1 MALSSK
7 QEEYLQNCSH
17 RWNVKIGAT
26 GSGKSWLDYAVTIP
40 KRLLAMKGQGAA
52 LMLGNTQGTVNRNI
66 IEPMRDI
73 WGDKLVGRIISGE
86 NYAKIFGQKV
96 YILGA
101 DKQTSV
107 TKIQGMT
114 VEYAYG
120 DEMTTWAQ
128 PVFEMLKSRLRCE
141 HSAFDGTANPDSAHH
156 FIKRFLDSDVDV
168 FCQTSTIDD
177 NPFLPPEFVAQLKKE
192 YAGTVYYKRFILGQ
206 WAAAEGS
213 CFPLFAAQPDR
224 YIIRDADVPAIMFAN
239 IGVDFGG
246 GTSGHAFQCVGFTF
260 RYGEMVI
267 LDEYFN
273 QNALDPQTLETEFV
287 DFVRKCAKRYIIANV
302 YCDSAE
308 QTLINGLRNAAAR
321 SGLNVGIYDSQ
332 KKPINERIR
341 AACKL
346 QGADRFK
353 ILEHCRITIDAYAS
367 AVYDGRNATAD
378 VRLDN
383 GTSNID
389 TLDATEYAYEREI
402 YDLCDATM
410 LQEDTRHSYTVQH
423 RVR

>member
-7 QEEYLQNCSH
+7 QQEYLNECCH
-17 RWNVKIGAT
+17 RWNMKIGAT

-40 KRLLAMKGQGAA
+40 KRLLAMRGQGAA

-66 IEPMRDI
+66 LEPMRDI
-73 WGDKLVGRIISGE
+73 WGSKLVGRIISGE
-86 NYAKIFGQKV
+86 NYANIFGQKV

-156 FIKRFLDSDVDV
+156 YIKRFIDSDADV
-168 FCQTSTIDD
+168 YCQTSTIDD
-177 NPFLPPEFVAQLKKE
+177 NPFLPAEFVEQLKKE

-206 WAAAEGS
+206 WAAAEGA
-213 CFPLFAAQPDR
+213 CFPLFAAEPER
-224 YIIRDADVPAIMFAN
+224 FIAFIAPPVMYAN

-246 GTSGHAFQCVGFTF
+246 GTSGHAFQCVGFTYRF
-260 RYGEMVI
+260 GEMVI
-267 LDEYFN
+267 LEEYFN
-273 QNALDPQTLETEFV
+273 KNALDPQTLEQEFIEFV
-287 DFVRKCAKRYIIANV
+287 QMCQRKYVIQAV

-308 QTLINGLRNAAAR
+308 QTLINGLRNAADR
-321 SGLNVGIYDSQ
+321 SGLRVSVFNAL

-346 QGADRFK
+346 QGAGRFK
-353 ILEHCRITIDAYAS
+353 ILAHCKTTIDAYAS
-367 AVYDGRNATAD
+367 AVYDSKQITQD

-389 TLDATEYAYEREI
+389 TLDASEYAYEREI
-402 YDLCDATM
+402 YDLCNA
-410 LQEDTRHSYTVQH
+410 RGA
-423 RVR
+423 

>member
-7 QEEYLQNCSH
+7 QQEYLQNCNH
-17 RWNVKIGAT
+17 RWNIKVGAT

-40 KRLLAMKGQGAA
+40 KRLTCMRGEGAA
-52 LMLGNTQGTVNRNI
+52 VILGNTQSTASRNI
-66 IEPMRDI
+66 LEPMRDI
-73 WGDKLVGRIISGE
+73 WGPDLVGRIVTSD
-86 NYAKIFGQKV
+86 NSAMLFGQRV

-114 VEYAYG
+114 IEYAYG

-128 PVFEMLKSRLRCE
+128 PVFEMLKSRLRCP
-141 HSAFDGTANPDSAHH
+141 HSAFDGTANPDSVHH
-156 FIKRFLDSDVDV
+156 YIKKFIDSDADV
-168 FCQTSTIDD
+168 YCQTSVIDD
-177 NPFLPPEFVAQLKKE
+177 NPYLPADFIEELKRE
-192 YAGTVYYKRFILGQ
+192 YAGTVYYKRFILGE
-206 WAAAEGS
+206 WAAAEGA
-213 CFPLFAAQPDR
+213 CFPLFAAKPED
-224 YIIRDADVPAIMFAN
+224 YIISLAPTILYAN

-246 GTSGHAFQCVGFTF
+246 GTSGHAFQCVGFTY

-273 QNALDPQTLETEFV
+273 PAALDPRTLEAEFIA
-287 DFVRKCAKRYIIANV
+287 FVKRCSTKYAIRDV
-302 YCDSAE
+302 FCDSAE

-321 SGLNVGIYDSQ
+321 CALRVNVGNAM

-346 QGADRFK
+346 QGMGRFK
-353 ILEHCRITIDAYAS
+353 VMRHCEHTIDAYTS
-367 AVYDGRNATAD
+367 AVYDPNKLTED

-402 YDLCDATM
+402 QDLCD
-410 LQEDTRHSYTVQH
+410 V
-423 RVR
+423 RV

>member
-1 MALSSK
+1 MALSNK
-7 QEEYLQNCSH
+7 QQEYLLNCNH
-17 RWNVKIGAT
+17 RWNIKVGAT
-26 GSGKSWLDYAVTIP
+26 GSGKSWLDYAVVIP
-40 KRLLAMKGQGAA
+40 KRLLAMRGQGAA
-52 LMLGNTQGTVNRNI
+52 LMLGNTQGTLNRNI
-66 IEPMRDI
+66 LEPMRDI

-86 NYAKIFGQKV
+86 NYARIFGQKV
-96 YILGA
+96 YMLGA

-114 VEYAYG
+114 VEYGYG

-156 FIKRFLDSDVDV
+156 YIKKFIDSDADV
-168 FCQTSTIDD
+168 YVQTSTIDD
-177 NPFLPPEFVAQLKKE
+177 NPFLPAEFVRQLKKE

-224 YIIRDADVPAIMFAN
+224 YIAFIAPSIMFAN

-260 RYGEMVI
+260 RYGEMVV
-267 LDEYFN
+267 LEEYFN
-273 QNALDPQTLETEFV
+273 QNALDPQTLEAEFV
-287 DFVRKCAKRYIIANV
+287 EFVRKCQQKYVIANI

-321 SGLNVGIYDSQ
+321 AGIQAGIYDSM

-346 QGADRFK
+346 MGADRFK
-353 ILEHCRITIDAYAS
+353 IMAHCTTTIDAYAS
-367 AVYDGRNATAD
+367 AVYDSRQITAD

-402 YDLCDATM
+402 YDLCDA
-410 LQEDTRHSYTVQH
+410 RA
-423 RVR
+423 

>member
-1 MALSSK
+1 MALSNK
-7 QEEYLQNCSH
+7 QQEYLLNCNH
-17 RWNVKIGAT
+17 RWNIKVGAT
-26 GSGKSWLDYAVTIP
+26 GSGKSWLDYAVVIP
-40 KRLLAMKGQGAA
+40 KRLLAMRGQGAA
-52 LMLGNTQGTVNRNI
+52 LMLGNTQGTLNRNI
-66 IEPMRDI
+66 LEPMRNI

-86 NYAKIFGQKV
+86 NYARIFGQKV

-114 VEYAYG
+114 VEYGYG
-120 DEMTTWAQ
+120 DEMTTWAK

-141 HSAFDGTANPDSAHH
+141 HSAFDGTANPESAHH
-156 FIKRFLDSDVDV
+156 YIKKFIDSDADV
-168 FCQTSTIDD
+168 YVQAYTIDD
-177 NPFLPPEFVAQLKKE
+177 NPFLPPEFVRQLKKE

-206 WAAAEGS
+206 WAAAEGA
-213 CFPLFAAQPDR
+213 CYPLFAAQPDR
-224 YIIRDADVPAIMFAN
+224 FIAILAPSIMFAN

-267 LDEYFN
+267 LEEYFN
-273 QNALDPQTLETEFV
+273 QNALAPQTLEAEFV
-287 DFVRKCAKRYIIANV
+287 DFVKKCSSKYVIANI

-321 SGLNVGIYDSQ
+321 AGIQAGIYDSM

-346 QGADRFK
+346 MGADRFK
-353 ILEHCRITIDAYAS
+353 IMSHCTTTIDAYAS
-367 AVYDGRNATAD
+367 AVYDSRHITAD

-389 TLDATEYAYEREI
+389 SLDATEYAYEREI
-402 YDLCDATM
+402 YDLCDA
-410 LQEDTRHSYTVQH
+410 RA
-423 RVR
+423 

>member
-7 QEEYLQNCSH
+7 QQEYLQSCDH
-17 RWNVKIGAT
+17 RWNIKVGAT

-40 KRLLAMKGQGAA
+40 KRLLCMKGQGAA

-66 IEPMRDI
+66 IEPMREI
-73 WGDKLVGRIISGE
+73 WGKDLVGRIISGE
-86 NYAKIFGQKV
+86 NYANIFGQKV
-96 YILGA
+96 YVLGA

-141 HSAFDGTANPDSAHH
+141 HSFFDGTANPDSAHH
-156 FIKRFLDSDVDV
+156 YLKRFIDSDADV
-168 FCQTSTIDD
+168 YCQTSTIDD
-177 NPFLPPEFVAQLKKE
+177 NPFLPREFVEQLKKE

-206 WAAAEGS
+206 WAAAEGA
-213 CFPLFAAQPDR
+213 CYPLFAADPSR
-224 YIIRDADVPAIMFAN
+224 YIIHEAPPIIYAN

-260 RYGEMVI
+260 RMAEMVI
-267 LDEYFN
+267 LEEYFN
-273 QNALDPQTLETEFV
+273 KSALDPQTLEAEFTEFV
-287 DFVRKCAKRYIIANV
+287 RMCQQKYTISEV

-308 QTLINGLRNAAAR
+308 QTLINGLRIAADQNNLRVNVANAM
-321 SGLNVGIYDSQ
+321 
-332 KKPINERIR
+332 KKPITDRIR

-353 ILEHCRITIDAYAS
+353 ILEHCRTTVDAYAS
-367 AVYDGRNATAD
+367 AVYDSRNLTQD

-402 YDLCDATM
+402 YDLCDA
-410 LQEDTRHSYTVQH
+410 R
-423 RVR
+423 

>member
-1 MALSSK
+1 MTGFSRKPLTSWVISMALSSK
-7 QEEYLQNCSH
+7 QQEYLNQCNH
-17 RWNVKIGAT
+17 RWNIKIGAT
-26 GSGKSWLDYAVTIP
+26 GSGKSWIDYAVVIP
-40 KRLLAMKGQGAA
+40 KRLTCMKGQGAA

-66 IEPMRDI
+66 LEPMRDI

-86 NYAKIFGQKV
+86 NYATIFGQKV

-120 DEMTTWAQ
+120 DEMTTWSQ

-156 FIKRFLDSDVDV
+156 YLKKFIDSDADV

-177 NPFLPPEFVAQLKKE
+177 NPFLPAEFVEQLKKE
-192 YAGTVYYKRFILGQ
+192 YFGTVYYKRFILGQ
-206 WAAAEGS
+206 WAAAEGA
-213 CFPLFAAQPDR
+213 CFPLFAAQPEK
-224 YIIRDADVPAIMFAN
+224 YITGTAPPVAFAN

-246 GTSGHAFQCVGFTF
+246 GTSGHAFQCVGFGY
-260 RYGEMVI
+260 RYSGMVV
-267 LDEYFN
+267 LEEYYN
-273 QNALDPQTLETEFV
+273 KDALDPQTLENEFLE
-287 DFVRKCAKRYIIANV
+287 FVRKCQRKYTIMSV

-308 QTLINGLRNAAAR
+308 QTLINGLRNAAYRAGVR
-321 SGLNVGIYDSQ
+321 VGIYNAM

-346 QGADRFK
+346 QGSGRFL
-353 ILEHCRITIDAYAS
+353 IMSHCTTTIDAYSS
-367 AVYDGRNATAD
+367 AVYDGKKQTED

-402 YDLCDATM
+402 YDLCDA
-410 LQEDTRHSYTVQH
+410 R
-423 RVR
+423 

>member
-1 MALSSK
+1 MALSDK
-7 QEEYLQNCSH
+7 QKEYLQSCFH
-17 RWNVKIGAT
+17 RWNIKIGAT
-26 GSGKSWLDYAVTIP
+26 GSGKSWIDYAVVIP

-52 LMLGNTQGTVNRNI
+52 LILGNTQGTVNRNI
-66 IEPMRDI
+66 LEPMRDI
-73 WGDKLVGRIISGE
+73 WGEKLVGSIISGE
-86 NYAKIFGQKV
+86 NYARIFGQKV

-107 TKIQGMT
+107 KKIQGMT

-156 FIKRFLDSDVDV
+156 YIKKFIDSDADV
-168 FCQTSTIDD
+168 YCQTSTIDD
-177 NPFLPPEFVAQLKKE
+177 NPFLPPEFVHQLKKE

-206 WAAAEGS
+206 WAAAEGA
-213 CFPLFAAQPDR
+213 CFPLFAAQPDNF
-224 YIIRDADVPAIMFAN
+224 ISFVPPAIMYAN

-260 RYGEMVI
+260 KYSAMVV
-267 LDEYFN
+267 LEEYFN
-273 QNALDPQTLETEFV
+273 QNALDPQRLENEFV
-287 DFVRKCAKRYIIANV
+287 DFVRRCSQKYVISGV

-321 SGLNVGIYDSQ
+321 SRLGVNIYNAL
-332 KKPINERIR
+332 KKPINDRIR
-341 AACKL
+341 CACKL
-346 QGADRFK
+346 QGAGRFY
-353 ILEHCRITIDAYAS
+353 IMSHCKTTIDAYAS
-367 AVYDGRNATAD
+367 AVYDSKNLTED

-402 YDLCDATM
+402 YDLCDA
-410 LQEDTRHSYTVQH
+410 RA
-423 RVR
+423 

>member
-7 QEEYLQNCSH
+7 QEEYLQRCDH
-17 RWNVKIGAT
+17 RWNIKIGAT

-40 KRLLAMKGQGAA
+40 KRLLAMQGQGAA

-66 IEPMRDI
+66 LEPMRDI
-73 WGDKLVGRIISGE
+73 WGSKLVGNIISGD
-86 NYAKIFGQKV
+86 NYARIFGQKV

-101 DKQTSV
+101 DKANSV

-128 PVFEMLKSRLRCE
+128 PVFEMLKSRLRCP
-141 HSAFDGTANPDSAHH
+141 HSFFDGTANPDSAHH
-156 FIKRFLDSDVDV
+156 YLKKFIDSDADV

-177 NPFLPPEFVAQLKKE
+177 NPFLPPEFIQQLKKE
-192 YAGTVYYKRFILGQ
+192 YAGTVYYKRFILGE

-213 CFPLFAAQPDR
+213 CYPLFAADPSR
-224 YIIRDADVPAIMFAN
+224 FIVYEAPPIVYAN

-260 RYGEMVI
+260 RMGEMVI
-267 LDEYFN
+267 LEEYFN
-273 QNALDPQTLETEFV
+273 PRALDPKTLEDEFV
-287 DFVRKCAKRYIIANV
+287 QFVRRCQQRYVIADV
-302 YCDSAE
+302 FCDSAE
-308 QTLINGLRNAAAR
+308 QTLINGLRNAAER
-321 SGLNVGIYDSQ
+321 NNLRVNVGNAM
-332 KKPINERIR
+332 KKAINERIR
-341 AACKL
+341 CACKL
-346 QGADRFK
+346 QGAGRFK
-353 ILEHCRITIDAYAS
+353 IMAHCTTTIDAYAS
-367 AVYDGRNATAD
+367 AVYDGKNLTTD

-402 YDLCDATM
+402 YDLCEA
-410 LQEDTRHSYTVQH
+410 R
-423 RVR
+423 

>member
-1 MALSSK
+1 MALSIK
-7 QEEYLQNCSH
+7 QQEYLEQCGH
-17 RWNVKIGAT
+17 RWNIKIGAT
-26 GSGKSWLDYAVTIP
+26 GSGKSWVDYAVVIP
-40 KRLLAMKGQGAA
+40 KRLLAMRGQGAA
-52 LMLGNTQGTVNRNI
+52 LFLGNTQGTVNRNI
-66 IEPMRDI
+66 LEPMRDI
-73 WGDKLVGRIISGE
+73 WGGDLVGRIISGE

-96 YILGA
+96 YVLGA

-120 DEMTTWAQ
+120 DEMTTWAE
-128 PVFEMLKSRLRCE
+128 PVFQMLKSRLRCE

-156 FIKRFLDSDVDV
+156 YIKKFIDSDADV

-177 NPFLPPEFVAQLKKE
+177 NPFLPAEFVAQLKKE

-206 WAAAEGS
+206 WAAAEGA
-213 CFPLFAAQPDR
+213 CFPLFAASPDR
-224 YIIRDADVPAIMFAN
+224 YIIYAAPPILFAN
-239 IGVDFGG
+239 VGVDFGG

-260 RYGEMVI
+260 RYGELVV
-267 LDEYFN
+267 LEEYFN
-273 QNALDPQTLETEFV
+273 HAALDPATLEREFV
-287 DFVRKCAKRYIIANV
+287 DFVRRCQSKYTIANV

-321 SGLNVGIYDSQ
+321 SGLRVNIYDAA
-332 KKPINERIR
+332 KKPINDRIR

-353 ILEHCRITIDAYAS
+353 IMSHCRTTIDAYSS
-367 AVYDGRNATAD
+367 AVYDSKNLTAD

-402 YDLCDATM
+402 YDLCDA
-410 LQEDTRHSYTVQH
+410 R
-423 RVR
+423 

>member
-1 MALSSK
+1 MNSC
-7 QEEYLQNCSH
+7 NH
-17 RWNVKIGAT
+17 RWNIKVGAT
-26 GSGKSWLDYAVTIP
+26 GSGKSWIDYAVAIP

-52 LMLGNTQGTVNRNI
+52 LMLGNTQGTLNRNI
-66 IEPMRDI
+66 LEPMRDI
-73 WGDKLVGRIISGE
+73 WGEQLVGRIISGE
-86 NYAKIFGQKV
+86 NYARIFGQKV

-107 TKIQGMT
+107 SKIQGMT

-120 DEMTTWAQ
+120 DEMTTWAE
-128 PVFEMLKSRLRCE
+128 PVFQMLKSRLRCE

-156 FIKRFLDSDVDV
+156 YLKKFIDSDVDV
-168 FCQTSTIDD
+168 YCQTSTIDD
-177 NPFLPPEFVAQLKKE
+177 NPFLPAEFVEQLKKE

-206 WAAAEGS
+206 WAAAEGA
-213 CFPLFAAQPDR
+213 CYPLFAADPER
-224 YIIRDADVPAIMFAN
+224 FIAYVAPPIAFAN

-246 GTSGHAFQCVGFTF
+246 GTSGHAFQCVGFTY
-260 RYGEMVI
+260 RYAEMVV

-273 QNALDPQTLETEFV
+273 QSALAPQTLEQEFV
-287 DFVRKCAKRYIIANV
+287 EFVRKCLRQYTIADV

-321 SGLNVGIYDSQ
+321 AGLPVNIYNSQ

-346 QGADRFK
+346 MGADRFK
-353 ILEHCRITIDAYAS
+353 IMSHCTTTIDAYAS
-367 AVYDGRNATAD
+367 AVYDGRNLTAD
-378 VRLDN
+378 ERLDN

-389 TLDATEYAYEREI
+389 TLDATEYAYERQI
-402 YDLCDATM
+402 FDLCDA
-410 LQEDTRHSYTVQH
+410 R
-423 RVR
+423 

>member
-7 QEEYLQNCSH
+7 QQEYLQRCDH
-17 RWNVKIGAT
+17 RWNIKIGAT

-40 KRLLAMKGQGAA
+40 KRLTCMKGQGAA

-73 WGDKLVGRIISGE
+73 WGEQLVGRIISGE
-86 NYAKIFGQKV
+86 NYAMIFGQKV
-96 YILGA
+96 YVLGA

-107 TKIQGMT
+107 SKIQGMT

-128 PVFEMLKSRLRCE
+128 PVFEMLKSRLRCA

-156 FIKRFLDSDVDV
+156 YLKRFIDSDADIY
-168 FCQTSTIDD
+168 CQTSVIDD
-177 NPFLPPEFVAQLKKE
+177 NPFLPAEFIEQLKKE

-206 WAAAEGS
+206 WAAAEGA
-213 CFPLFAAQPDR
+213 CYPLFAADPGRFVLFQPPPIV
-224 YIIRDADVPAIMFAN
+224 YAN

-246 GTSGHAFQCVGFTF
+246 GTSGHAFQCVGFTY
-260 RYGEMVI
+260 RMAELVV
-267 LDEYFN
+267 LEEYFN
-273 QNALDPQTLETEFV
+273 PAALDPLTLEAEFTQ
-287 DFVRKCAKRYIIANV
+287 FVRRCQQKYTITDV

-308 QTLINGLRNAAAR
+308 QTLINGLRGAADRNNLRVNVANAM
-321 SGLNVGIYDSQ
+321 
-332 KKPINERIR
+332 KKPINDRIR

-346 QGADRFK
+346 QGAGRFK
-353 ILEHCRITIDAYAS
+353 IMAHCEKTIDAYSS
-367 AVYDGRNATAD
+367 AVYDSKNMTQD

-402 YDLCDATM
+402 YDLCDA
-410 LQEDTRHSYTVQH
+410 R
-423 RVR
+423 

>member
-1 MALSSK
+1 MALSDK
-7 QEEYLQNCSH
+7 QKEYLQSCSH
-17 RWNVKIGAT
+17 RWNIKVGAT
-26 GSGKSWLDYAVTIP
+26 GSGKSWIDYAVVIP

-66 IEPMRDI
+66 LEPMRDI
-73 WGDKLVGRIISGE
+73 WGDKLVGSVISGE
-86 NYAKIFGQKV
+86 NYARIFGQKV

-107 TKIQGMT
+107 KKIQGMT

-156 FIKRFLDSDVDV
+156 YIKKFIDSDADV
-168 FCQTSTIDD
+168 YCQTSTIDD
-177 NPFLPPEFVAQLKKE
+177 NPFLPPEFVEQLKKE

-206 WAAAEGS
+206 WAAAEGA
-213 CFPLFAAQPDR
+213 CYPLFAAQPER
-224 YIIRDADVPAIMFAN
+224 FIEFVEPPIMYAN

-260 RYGEMVI
+260 RYAKMVV
-267 LDEYFN
+267 LEEYFN
-273 QNALDPQTLETEFV
+273 QNALDPQRLEQEFV
-287 DFVRKCAKRYIIANV
+287 DFVRRCKQKYVIANV

-308 QTLINGLRNAAAR
+308 QTLINGLRNAADRAM
-321 SGLNVGIYDSQ
+321 LNVGIFDAQ

-346 QGADRFK
+346 MGADRFG
-353 ILEHCRITIDAYAS
+353 IMEHCQTTIDAYAS
-367 AVYDGRNATAD
+367 AVYDSKRLTED

-389 TLDATEYAYEREI
+389 TLDATEYGYEREI
-402 YDLCDATM
+402 YDLCDA
-410 LQEDTRHSYTVQH
+410 RA
-423 RVR
+423 

>member
-1 MALSSK
+1 MALSNK
-7 QEEYLQNCSH
+7 QREYLQNCDH
-17 RWNVKIGAT
+17 RWNIKIGAT

-40 KRLLAMKGQGAA
+40 KRLTSMKGQGAA
-52 LMLGNTQGTVNRNI
+52 VILGNTQSTANRNI
-66 IEPMRDI
+66 LEPMRDI
-73 WGDKLVGRIISGE
+73 WGPQLVGRIVTSD
-86 NYAKIFGQKV
+86 NSAMLFGQKV

-114 VEYAYG
+114 IEYAYG

-128 PVFEMLKSRLRCE
+128 PVFEMLKSRLRCP

-156 FIKRFLDSDVDV
+156 YIKKFIDSDADV
-168 FCQTSTIDD
+168 YCQTSVIDD
-177 NPFLPPEFVAQLKKE
+177 NPFLPPDFIAQLKRE
-192 YAGTVYYKRFILGQ
+192 YAGTVYYKRFILGE
-206 WAAAEGS
+206 WAAAEGA
-213 CFPLFAAQPDR
+213 CFPLFAANPDAFLIALPPTIA
-224 YIIRDADVPAIMFAN
+224 YAN

-260 RYGEMVI
+260 RHAEMVI
-267 LDEYFN
+267 LDEYYN
-273 QNALDPQTLETEFV
+273 QSALDPRTLEAEFV
-287 DFVRKCAKRYIIANV
+287 TFVRKCTAKYPVVDV

-321 SGLNVGIYDSQ
+321 AGLRVNIYNAM

-341 AACKL
+341 AVCKL
-346 QGADRFK
+346 QGSGRFK
-353 ILEHCRITIDAYAS
+353 VMRHCEHTIDAYAS
-367 AVYDGRNATAD
+367 AVYDPKALTQD

-402 YDLCDATM
+402 NDLCDA
-410 LQEDTRHSYTVQH
+410 
-423 RVR
+423 RV

>member
-1 MALSSK
+1 MALSNK
-7 QEEYLQNCSH
+7 QQEYLNECCH
-17 RWNVKIGAT
+17 RWNMKIGAT

-40 KRLLAMKGQGAA
+40 KRLLAMRGQGAA

-66 IEPMRDI
+66 LEPMRDI
-73 WGDKLVGRIISGE
+73 WGSKLVGRIISGE
-86 NYAKIFGQKV
+86 NYANIFGQKV

-156 FIKRFLDSDVDV
+156 YIKRFIDSDADV
-168 FCQTSTIDD
+168 YCQTSTIDD
-177 NPFLPPEFVAQLKKE
+177 NPFLPAEFVEQLKKE

-206 WAAAEGS
+206 WAAAEGA
-213 CFPLFAAQPDR
+213 CFPLFAAEPER
-224 YIIRDADVPAIMFAN
+224 FIAFIAPPVMYAN

-246 GTSGHAFQCVGFTF
+246 GTSGHAFQCVGFTYRF
-260 RYGEMVI
+260 GEMVI
-267 LDEYFN
+267 LEEYFN
-273 QNALDPQTLETEFV
+273 KNALDPQTLEQEFIEFV
-287 DFVRKCAKRYIIANV
+287 QMCQRKYVIQAV

-308 QTLINGLRNAAAR
+308 QTMINGLRNAADR
-321 SGLNVGIYDSQ
+321 SGLRVSVFNAL

-346 QGADRFK
+346 QGAGRFK
-353 ILEHCRITIDAYAS
+353 ILAHCKTTIDAYAS
-367 AVYDGRNATAD
+367 AVYDSKQITQD

-389 TLDATEYAYEREI
+389 TLDASEYAYEREI
-402 YDLCDATM
+402 YDLCDA
-410 LQEDTRHSYTVQH
+410 RGA
-423 RVR
+423 

>member
-1 MALSSK
+1 MPLSSK
-7 QEEYLQNCSH
+7 QEEYLLGCNH
-17 RWNVKIGAT
+17 RWNIKIGAT
-26 GSGKSWLDYAVTIP
+26 GSGKSWIDYAVVIP
-40 KRLLAMKGQGAA
+40 KRLMAMRGQGAA

-66 IEPMRDI
+66 LEPMRDI
-73 WGDKLVGRIISGE
+73 WGSQLVGRIISGE
-86 NYAKIFGQKV
+86 NYANVFGQKV

-120 DEMTTWAQ
+120 DEMTTWAE
-128 PVFEMLKSRLRCE
+128 PVFQMLKSRLRCE

-156 FIKRFLDSDVDV
+156 YIKKFIDSDADV

-177 NPFLPPEFVAQLKKE
+177 NPFLPPEFVEQLKKE

-206 WAAAEGS
+206 WAAAEGA
-213 CFPLFAAQPDR
+213 CFPLFAAQPER
-224 YIIRDADVPAIMFAN
+224 YIIREAPPIMLAN

-246 GTSGHAFQCVGFTF
+246 GTSGHAFQCVGFTW
-260 RYGEMVI
+260 RYGQMVI
-267 LDEYFN
+267 LEEYFN
-273 QNALDPQTLETEFV
+273 QAALDPQTLEREFV
-287 DFVRKCAKRYIIANV
+287 DFVQRCQAKYTISEV
-302 YCDSAE
+302 FCDSAE
-308 QTLINGLRNAAAR
+308 QTLINGLRNAAASSR
-321 SGLNVGIYDSQ
+321 LRVNIYDAM
-332 KKPINERIR
+332 KKPINDRIR

-353 ILEHCRITIDAYAS
+353 IMEHCQITIDAYAS
-367 AVYDGRNATAD
+367 AVYDSKNLTAD

-402 YDLCDATM
+402 YDLCDA
-410 LQEDTRHSYTVQH
+410 R
-423 RVR
+423 

>member
-1 MALSSK
+1 
-7 QEEYLQNCSH
+7 
-17 RWNVKIGAT
+17 
-26 GSGKSWLDYAVTIP
+26 
-40 KRLLAMKGQGAA
+40 
-52 LMLGNTQGTVNRNI
+52 MLGNTQGTLNRNI
-66 IEPMRDI
+66 LEPMRDI

-86 NYAKIFGQKV
+86 NYARIFGQKV

-114 VEYAYG
+114 VEYGYG

-128 PVFEMLKSRLRCE
+128 PVLEMLKSRLRCE
-141 HSAFDGTANPDSAHH
+141 HSTFDGTANPESAHH
-156 FIKRFLDSDVDV
+156 YIKKFIDSDADV
-168 FCQTSTIDD
+168 YVQASTIDD
-177 NPFLPPEFVAQLKKE
+177 NPFLPPEFVRQLKKE

-206 WAAAEGS
+206 WAAAEGA
-213 CFPLFAAQPDR
+213 CYPLFAAQPDR
-224 YIIRDADVPAIMFAN
+224 FIAFIAPSIMFAN

-267 LDEYFN
+267 LEEYFN
-273 QNALDPQTLETEFV
+273 QNALDPQTLEAEFV
-287 DFVRKCAKRYIIANV
+287 DFVRKCSSKYVIANI

-321 SGLNVGIYDSQ
+321 AGIQAGIYDSM

-346 QGADRFK
+346 MGADRFK
-353 ILEHCRITIDAYAS
+353 IMSHCTTTIDAYAS
-367 AVYDGRNATAD
+367 AVYDSRNITAD

-402 YDLCDATM
+402 YDLCDA
-410 LQEDTRHSYTVQH
+410 RA
-423 RVR
+423 

>member
-1 MALSSK
+1 MALSNK
-7 QEEYLQNCSH
+7 QQEYLQNCDH
-17 RWNVKIGAT
+17 RWNIKIGAT
-26 GSGKSWLDYAVTIP
+26 DSGKSWLDYAVTIP
-40 KRLLAMKGQGAA
+40 KRLTSMKGQGAA
-52 LMLGNTQGTVNRNI
+52 VILGNTQSTANRNI
-66 IEPMRDI
+66 LEPMRDI
-73 WGDKLVGRIISGE
+73 WGPQLVGRIVTSD
-86 NYAKIFGQKV
+86 NSAQLFGQKV

-114 VEYAYG
+114 IEYAYG

-128 PVFEMLKSRLRCE
+128 PVFEMLKSRLRCP

-156 FIKRFLDSDVDV
+156 YLKKFLDSGADVY
-168 FCQTSTIDD
+168 CQTSVIDD
-177 NPFLPPEFVAQLKKE
+177 NPFLPADFVAQLKRE
-192 YAGTVYYKRFILGQ
+192 YAGTVYYKRFILGE
-206 WAAAEGS
+206 WAAAEGA
-213 CFPLFAAQPDR
+213 CFPLFAARPEDF
-224 YIIRDADVPAIMFAN
+224 IIALPPSIAYAN

-260 RYGEMVI
+260 RHAEMVV
-267 LDEYFN
+267 LDEYYN
-273 QNALDPQTLETEFV
+273 PAALDPQTLEAEFV
-287 DFVRKCAKRYIIANV
+287 TFVRKCAAKYPVVDV

-321 SGLNVGIYDSQ
+321 AGLRVNIYNAM

-346 QGADRFK
+346 MGAGRFK
-353 ILEHCRITIDAYAS
+353 VLRHCETTIDAYAS
-367 AVYDGRNATAD
+367 AVYDSKALTQD

-402 YDLCDATM
+402 NDLCDA
-410 LQEDTRHSYTVQH
+410 RA
-423 RVR
+423 

>member
-1 MALSSK
+1 MALSGK
-7 QEEYLQNCSH
+7 QQEYLFNCGH
-17 RWNVKIGAT
+17 RWNIKIGAT

-66 IEPMRDI
+66 LEPMRDI
-73 WGDKLVGRIISGE
+73 WGSKLVGRIISGE
-86 NYAKIFGQKV
+86 NYANIFGQKV
-96 YILGA
+96 YVLGA

-156 FIKRFLDSDVDV
+156 YIKKFIDSDADV
-168 FCQTSTIDD
+168 YCQTSTIDD
-177 NPFLPPEFVAQLKKE
+177 NPFLPAEFVEQLKKE

-206 WAAAEGS
+206 WAAAEGA
-213 CFPLFAAQPDR
+213 CFPLLAAQPDR
-224 YIIRDADVPAIMFAN
+224 YIAFLAPPVMYAN

-260 RYGEMVI
+260 RYAEMVV
-267 LDEYFN
+267 LEEYFN
-273 QNALDPQTLETEFV
+273 QSALDPTTLEREFI
-287 DFVRKCAKRYIIANV
+287 DFVRMCAAKYTIANV

-321 SGLNVGIYDSQ
+321 AGLRVNIHDAM

-353 ILEHCRITIDAYAS
+353 IMSHCKITLDAYAA
-367 AVYDGRNATAD
+367 AVYDSKNITSD

-402 YDLCDATM
+402 YDLCDA
-410 LQEDTRHSYTVQH
+410 RA
-423 RVR
+423 

>member
-1 MALSSK
+1 MALSEK
-7 QEEYLQNCSH
+7 QREYLNHCDH
-17 RWNVKIGAT
+17 RWNIKIGAT
-26 GSGKSWLDYAVTIP
+26 GSGKSWLDYAFVIP
-40 KRLLAMKGQGAA
+40 KRLVSMRGQGAA
-52 LMLGNTQGTVNRNI
+52 LILGNTQGTVSRNI
-66 IEPMRDI
+66 LEPMREI
-73 WGDKLVGRIISGE
+73 WGERLVGRIVSGE
-86 NYAKIFGQKV
+86 NCAKIFGQKV
-96 YILGA
+96 YVLGA

-141 HSAFDGTANPDSAHH
+141 HSAFDGTGNPDSAHH
-156 FIKRFLDSDVDV
+156 YIKRFLDSDADI

-206 WAAAEGS
+206 WAAAEGA
-213 CFPLFAAQPDR
+213 CFPLFAAQPER
-224 YIIRDADVPAIMFAN
+224 YIITEAPPILTAN

-246 GTSGHAFQCVGFTF
+246 GTSGHAFQCVGFTAGY
-260 RYGEMVI
+260 RDMVI
-267 LDEYFN
+267 LEEYFN
-273 QNALDPQTLETEFV
+273 QAALDPQTLEREFA
-287 DFVRKCAKRYIIANV
+287 DFVRRCKAKYRVTDV

-308 QTLINGLRNAAAR
+308 QTLINGLRLAAGREALGVNVADAR
-321 SGLNVGIYDSQ
+321 
-332 KKPINERIR
+332 KKPINDRIR

-346 QGADRFK
+346 QGADRFHVMA
-353 ILEHCRITIDAYAS
+353 HCRTTIDAYAS
-367 AVYDGRNATAD
+367 AVYDSRNVTQD

-402 YDLCDATM
+402 YDLCDA
-410 LQEDTRHSYTVQH
+410 R
-423 RVR
+423 